1 MFNIHFKTPAWR
13 IFNQKIKLNDYS
25 VFVLDELEKTFSE
38 HRKSQMQRKR
48 LHPKTA
54 QFVLGLR
61 EEDLFKAYEV
71 VSKRRLVVAYE
82 RGEDLEYVIMS
93 TLKAERIF
101 LLSQVCNITY
111 DNVPT
116 RTCTRT
122 RI

>member
-1 MFNIHFKTPAWR
+1 MFNIHFKTLARR

-25 VFVLDELEKTFSE
+25 VFGLDELEKTFSE

-61 EEDLFKAYEV
+61 EEDLFKAYEA

-82 RGEDLEYVIMS
+82 RGEDMEYVIMS

-116 RTCTRT
+116 RTRTRT